1 MNHKQIILFLMLILL
16 PTLLLPG
23 SSSAASTQGQFA
35 VKLAENLGLGKMD
48 QDKAIQLL
56 SSLSIRPGILPTTT
70 KWEKDKPATDKFVA
84 YIQASIQLILK
95 KVADELDVPA
105 PPTLDLQ
112 IVELPPAPQS
122 ITFPKGNI
130 SDKPPGHSPSSHR
143 PPAIPEN
150 IPPNPPLPSK

>member
-1 MNHKQIILFLMLILL
+1 MKLKQTILFLMLILL
-16 PTLLLPG
+16 PTLFLPG
-23 SSSAASTQGQFA
+23 SISAASTQGQFA
-35 VKLAENLGLGKMD
+35 VKLVENLGLGKNMD
-48 QDKAIQLL
+48 QNKAIQLL

-95 KVADELDVPA
+95 KVADELDIPA

-122 ITFPKGNI
+122 VFFSEGKT
-130 SDKPPGHSPSSHR
+130 SDKPPGNPPSSHR
-143 PPAIPEN
+143 PPAN
-150 IPPNPPLPSK
+150 MPPNLPLPSE